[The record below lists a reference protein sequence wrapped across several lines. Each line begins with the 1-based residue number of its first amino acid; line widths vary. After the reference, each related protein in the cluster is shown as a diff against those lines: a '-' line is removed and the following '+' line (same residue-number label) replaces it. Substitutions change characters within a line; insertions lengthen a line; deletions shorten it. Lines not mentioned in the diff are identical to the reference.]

1 MSEVWVPG
9 LAPALLLSL
18 LAGLQRVSAREV
30 SKAVELF
37 APFAVGQGPASEP
50 GHHLPLIFLITFLV
64 VLPLLC
70 FCGLAKR
77 FCCNSRHLERD
88 PAVDQGPQDP
98 PSSAPPNRVW
108 APTFGPPPPYSEVS
122 ISVPTL
128 TCFDWLSLPIVQI
141 VKAAR
146 KGRATQPWG
155 ESSHQHCVTPHP
167 GCSQHEG
174 GNGQSQALSR
184 HNVLFSL
191 QVIPKPA
198 LGPPPTEPPPPYT
211 LRPEEHAGMPRGIDN
226 PAF

>member
-18 LAGLQRVSAREV
+18 LAGLQRVSAREISFKSRCAFICPKGV
-30 SKAVELF
+30 KCCDSDCCLDVF
-37 APFAVGQGPASEP
+37 PGP
-50 GHHLPLIFLITFLV
+50 LKIFLITFLV

-108 APTFGPPPPYSEVS
+108 APTFGPPPPYSEV
-122 ISVPTL
+122 
-128 TCFDWLSLPIVQI
+128 
-141 VKAAR
+141 
-146 KGRATQPWG
+146 
-155 ESSHQHCVTPHP
+155 
-167 GCSQHEG
+167 
-174 GNGQSQALSR
+174 
-184 HNVLFSL
+184 
-191 QVIPKPA
+191 IPKPA

>member
-50 GHHLPLIFLITFLV
+50 GHHLPLSGFPCDHMQFRSSLDVLSCKSETSATTSNLGCPKGVKCCDSDCCLDVFPGPLKIFLITFLV

-108 APTFGPPPPYSEVS
+108 APTFGPPPPYSEV
-122 ISVPTL
+122 
-128 TCFDWLSLPIVQI
+128 
-141 VKAAR
+141 
-146 KGRATQPWG
+146 
-155 ESSHQHCVTPHP
+155 
-167 GCSQHEG
+167 
-174 GNGQSQALSR
+174 
-184 HNVLFSL
+184 
-191 QVIPKPA
+191 IPKPA